1 MSDQGSSKRE
11 SVIAR
16 SLTLTPHKSNPLQ
29 DKTNKKKELDEGR
42 YAPRDFYIPTTGALG
57 WSLFKFLPHAS
68 FSVYIRMPDLP

>member
-57 WSLFKFLPHAS
+57 WVCLNSGS
-68 FSVYIRMPDLP
+68 EVQWNENVR